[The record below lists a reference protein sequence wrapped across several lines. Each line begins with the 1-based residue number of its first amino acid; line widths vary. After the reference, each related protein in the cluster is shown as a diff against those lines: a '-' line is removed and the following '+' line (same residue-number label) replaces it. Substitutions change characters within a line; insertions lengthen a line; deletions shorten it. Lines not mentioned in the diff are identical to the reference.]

1 MRNAWILILI
11 FTFARLGFAAAD
23 ENEQI
28 SRFERAAMNRES
40 AAESY
45 RLEAEKMAKDSD
57 YLVNSMA
64 PSATNVEQ
72 RSYYVDSAGVK
83 YEKAGDLMLMSRRQ
97 YQMAMTNWGNAE
109 RDYRLWEDADLK
121 VARAVTKVDESRLE
135 AFRCAGQ
142 AADYFEA
149 AAEQYGDVE
158 KFEKQGTCF
167 TKASL
172 MLEELAKERARP
184 IRKKMVTESLI
195 NETGGA
201 R

>member
-1 MRNAWILILI
+1 MRKAWILILI
-11 FTFARLGFAAAD
+11 FTFARLGFGAAD

-83 YEKAGDLMLMSRRQ
+83 YEKAGDLMLMSRRP

-121 VARAVTKVDESRLE
+121 VARAVTKTDESRLE